1 MGQESRQDS
10 RPRMGRESWLWTGQK
25 SRMWMGRGSRTQ
37 GRRRRQPAARF
48 LVSRRALLSPSRLP
62 FPPST
67 GASQMDASLAGGM
80 RALLPLSRA
89 LAPLFPARTQR
100 SALSPAHATRCVFP
114 AFPARNPRLPAPAR
128 GFPPALARARR
139 PPRASRRHMATTWG
153 ARRRHTRGCRGEP
166 DAMVQKTPGR
176 QGVALKTMGGAQIY
190 HIVPSRN
197 KNLLRFVKKNPTAF
211 RTSDGFRF
219 MVSACSRLPN
229 LRNIFNGVK
238 AS

>member
-1 MGQESRQDS
+1 MWI
-10 RPRMGRESWLWTGQK
+10 GRK
-25 SRMWMGRGSRTQ
+25 SRMRMGRGSQTQ

-89 LAPLFPARTQR
+89 L
-100 SALSPAHATRCVFP
+100 V
-114 AFPARNPRLPAPAR
+114 
-128 GFPPALARARR
+128 RARR
-139 PPRASRRHMATTWG
+139 PPRASRCHMATTWG

-176 QGVALKTMGGAQIY
+176 QGVAYGLNVHFLCKGSIPYMKQRKLQESNAKPMLHCFQ
-190 HIVPSRN
+190 PSHVN
-197 KNLLRFVKKNPTAF
+197 YDNHLL
-211 RTSDGFRF
+211 S
-219 MVSACSRLPN
+219 
-229 LRNIFNGVK
+229 GVH
-238 AS
+238 

>member
-1 MGQESRQDS
+1 MEEAAEKSWRRSQMGRESLQDS
-10 RPRMGRESWLWTGQK
+10 RPRMGRESRSWTGRK
-25 SRMWMGRGSRTQ
+25 SWTRMGRGSRTQ

-48 LVSRRALLSPSRLP
+48 QVSRRALLSPSRLP

-100 SALSPAHATRCVFP
+100 SALSPACAIPGFPTARAVFLL
-114 AFPARNPRLPAPAR
+114 RSRAR
-128 GFPPALARARR
+128 GVRLEQVDA
-139 PPRASRRHMATTWG
+139 MATTWG

-176 QGVALKTMGGAQIY
+176 QGVA
-190 HIVPSRN
+190 
-197 KNLLRFVKKNPTAF
+197 
-211 RTSDGFRF
+211 
-219 MVSACSRLPN
+219 
-229 LRNIFNGVK
+229 
-238 AS
+238 